1 MERKGL
7 CMYSLRN
14 LDNLDQSTLS
24 VSLCYRG
31 SKENSINSYEQLRF
45 MIPHMALTVV

>member
-24 VSLCYRG
+24 VSLCYRD
-31 SKENSINSYEQLRF
+31 SKENSTSSYEQLRF
-45 MIPHMALTVV
+45 MILHTALTVV

>member
-14 LDNLDQSTLS
+14 LDNLDQSTLCFPMLS
-24 VSLCYRG
+24 W
-31 SKENSINSYEQLRF
+31 
-45 MIPHMALTVV
+45 